1 MTLSNI
7 CTTIYYQHNH
17 KDKSCDQKP
26 AFGIFADRYLRF
38 ALVNVVTVLT
48 RTEKIRGI
56 ICVKQPAKLRTKL
69 REILID
75 RAIGAVSYKTA
86 KSYPHASK
94 MLQWIRVCISTSPSF
109 MHTRMHLFNIRV
121 CSLCLFNTQISL
133 TCWSPVPSRIA
144 DLSC

>member
-1 MTLSNI
+1 MI
-7 CTTIYYQHNH
+7 
-17 KDKSCDQKP
+17 
-26 AFGIFADRYLRF
+26 GIFADRYLRF
-38 ALVNVVTVLT
+38 ALVNVVTILT

-75 RAIGAVSYKTA
+75 RAIGAVSYKMA

-121 CSLCLFNTQISL
+121 CSLCLFNKFRKFRSHVGRQFRRGLPTYPVNGADGD
-133 TCWSPVPSRIA
+133 CWKLSRRMFPINA
-144 DLSC
+144 IK